1 MKATTVTKKGQ
12 ITIPKV
18 IREQLVLKEGDK
30 ELNKLEGNIAIIKK
44 IPSIFDLQGSVK
56 VPKEVGNLSW
66 KEIEKRAH
74 DYMVKKAGF

>member
-1 MKATTVTKKGQ
+1 MNATTVTKKGQ

-18 IREQLVLKEGDK
+18 IREQLILKEGDK
-30 ELNKLEGNIAIIKK
+30 VLIKLEGDRAIIKK

-56 VPKEVGNLSW
+56 IPKKVRNLSW

-74 DYMVKKAGF
+74 DYMAKKAGF